1 MNKMISYK
9 RQLPF
14 CYLSHTNAV
23 SSDMM
28 QYLPKSNTIIWTSS
42 VRLGLLDVFS
52 SLLFEEEDFVLLP
65 AISPQ
70 GLVLPLQKKKIGCHF
85 YHLKSGF
92 DVDLGS
98 VEAAIKTGKCKVVVF
113 IHYFG
118 RFNSQVFDVKRIC
131 EENHVYLFEDFV
143 HGLFGKD
150 GQGSPMG
157 SVGDISFCSLPK
169 FLPVPDGALLF
180 VNNHEIEIS
189 LREKRSLLWHFSI
202 LSHTISLLLNQK
214 ATKCK
219 TRGLYR
225 IVSSMSKAHYAIY
238 YKLLCGLNSNHAVSK
253 RTLNILRHIDFEDFV
268 QDRMKT
274 FDAIN
279 ERYKLYP
286 DAFMAPGYPILT
298 SDAQQERF
306 IWKEKGVETLSYLKG
321 WQYVPE
327 SADFDFERDLQLSHY
342 LIPLKETVLSCL

>member
-1 MNKMISYK
+1 MISYK

-14 CYLSHTNAV
+14 AYLKHMDAHA
-23 SSDMM
+23 SDMM
-28 QYLPKSNTIIWTSS
+28 RFLPESKMTIWTSS
-42 VRLGLLDVFS
+42 IRLGLLDVFS
-52 SLLFEEEDFVLLP
+52 SFSLTEKDYVLIP
-65 AISPQ
+65 AIAPQ
-70 GLVLPLQKKKIGCHF
+70 GLVLPLQKKKIAYHS
-85 YHLKSGF
+85 YHLKDGF
-92 DVDLGS
+92 NVDVES
-98 VEAAIKTGKCKVVVF
+98 IEEFVRTGRCRAVFF

-118 RFNSQVFDVKRIC
+118 RFNPQVYDVKRIC

-143 HGLFGKD
+143 HGLFGTD
-150 GQGSPMG
+150 NQGRPMA

-189 LREKRSLLWHFSI
+189 LREKRSLLWRFSI

-219 TRGLYR
+219 TRGMYH
-225 IVSSMSKAHYAIY
+225 IVSTLSKAHYAIY

-253 RTLNILRHIDFEDFV
+253 RTLNILRHIDFEEYV
-268 QDRMKT
+268 RNRMAT

-279 ERYKLYP
+279 AKYKLYP

-298 SDAQQERF
+298 SDAQQERSV
-306 IWKEKGVETLSYLKG
+306 WKEKGVETLSYLKG

-327 SADFDFERDLQLSHY
+327 SADFDFERELQLSHY
-342 LIPLKETVLSCL
+342 LLPLNTGVLSCL